1 MKMYRRCI
9 ITLLCLLFL
18 SGCGGQAPA
27 EEQEKL
33 TQGPAVTMLDNGSGR
48 FLRVDRT
55 VSLEI
60 EDPEGFTNKTVY
72 SGSYGSEL
80 YLLAEYRFEG
90 DTEPAMWMYTF
101 DLDTQETVKSSFSIE
116 LPDMENLHMYKMAVT
131 GENELTFRLY
141 GTMGGNAASDYLCRT
156 DLTGKLLDGEN
167 PIMDDTGYPP
177 DSGRFFALPDRTCIL
192 AEAGEALTGSLYR
205 YDAQSQTPTALAS
218 VNGIVTALCSDGQ
231 GGLYYMNS
239 EQLRY
244 LNLADMTDER
254 VFNTAEYG
262 IRQAFDNWLL
272 CDKEGGLAICAVSTD
287 HPVVYLLTDQEETT
301 EREEIRMVR
310 FGFYGPLFWR
320 ADEWSA
326 KSDTYRI
333 VKEEVSLEEEKK
345 TKLMSEL
352 IQMWEPL
359 RTRTMAELV
368 SGQGPEL
375 MIVTEDDMHVLA
387 EKGALMDLSALIP
400 EDIQEQLLPGVR
412 QIGTVDGQ
420 WVGITDVVYCHTL
433 MTADSLWGGD
443 DWTVSELL
451 DLADSRDDW
460 GDWILSFY
468 ITKPNSNW
476 LFEWGF
482 ATSMGDSPFLDLENG
497 VSYFNGEEFIRA
509 LEFCK
514 KYGQPSNAAV
524 EDYGELYQMLLEEKS
539 IAQGV
544 YLYDGL
550 HSFSKQMASY
560 ENCHIVG
567 YPGETGSGNYMYAD
581 SFLVVNADAEHVDAI
596 RDYIAYLLDY
606 ETQLGS
612 SNPVR
617 RDVIRDQ
624 VGDDPAVYPRPY
636 TLHASLFHDGY
647 DPWPL
652 EDLKPDG
659 TTYLEEYLDFMES
672 CEAVPYCPGAVTDI
686 VKEEIDAYF
695 NGNRSAKDTADIIH
709 RRVQN
714 YLDERN

>member
-1 MKMYRRCI
+1 MKTYRRYI
-9 ITLLCLLFL
+9 ITLVCLLFL
-18 SGCGGQAPA
+18 SGCGGQAPE

-33 TQGPAVTMLDNGSGR
+33 PQGPAVTMLEDGSGKY
-48 FLRVDRT
+48 LRVDKT

-60 EDPEGFTNKTVY
+60 EDPEGFTNKNVY

-80 YLLAEYRFEG
+80 YLLTEYRFEG
-90 DTEPAMWMYTF
+90 DAEPAMWMYIY
-101 DLDTQETVKSSFSIE
+101 DLDTQETVKSSFSLE
-116 LPDMENLHMYKMAVT
+116 LPDMEILHMYSMAVT

-141 GTMGGNAASDYLCRT
+141 GTVGEKAASVYLCRT
-156 DLTGKLLDGEN
+156 DLTGKPLDEEN
-167 PIMDDTGYPP
+167 PVSDDTGYPP
-177 DSGRFFALPDRTCIL
+177 DTGRFFALPDGTCIL
-192 AEAGEALTGSLYR
+192 AEAGESMEGSLYR
-205 YDAQSQTPTALAS
+205 YDAQSQTPTALAT

-231 GGLYYMNS
+231 GGLYYVNS

-262 IRQAFDNWLL
+262 IRLTFDNWLL
-272 CDKEGGLAICAVSTD
+272 CGKEGSLAIGAVNADNT
-287 HPVVYLLTDQEETT
+287 VVYLLTDQEETI

-310 FGFYGPLFWR
+310 IGLYGPLFWR

-333 VKEEVSLEEEKK
+333 VKEEIDESKLETNLVSEYL
-345 TKLMSEL
+345 
-352 IQMWEPL
+352 QAVEPL
-359 RTRTMAELV
+359 RTRTMAELA

-375 MIVTEDDMHVLA
+375 MIVSKDDMHILA
-387 EKGALMDLSALIP
+387 EKGALMDMSELIP
-400 EDIQEQLLPGVR
+400 EDIQEQLFPGVR

-420 WVGITDVVYCHTL
+420 WVGITDSVFCHTL
-433 MTADSLWGGD
+433 MTADSLWSED
-443 DWTVSELL
+443 DWTVSEML

-460 GDWILSFY
+460 GDWILSFFD
-468 ITKPNSNW
+468 TKPNYNW

-482 ATSMGDSPFLDLENG
+482 ATSIGDSPFLDLENG
-497 VSYFNGEEFIRA
+497 ISYFNGEEFIRA

-514 KYGQPSNAAV
+514 KYGQPNNAVV
-524 EDYGELYQMLLEEKS
+524 EDYEELYHMLLEEKS
-539 IAQGV
+539 LAQVV

-550 HSFSKQMASY
+550 HSFSKKMASY
-560 ENCHIVG
+560 ENCHMVG

-581 SFLVVNADAEHVDAI
+581 TFLVVNADAEHVDAI
-596 RDYIAYLLDY
+596 RDYITYLLDY
-606 ETQLGS
+606 ETQLVNS
-612 SNPVR
+612 TPVR
-617 RDVIRDQ
+617 RDALRDQ
-624 VGDDPAVYPRPY
+624 VGDDPNFYPAPY
-636 TLHASLFHDGY
+636 TLAKSLFHEGY

-672 CEAVPYCPGAVTDI
+672 CEAVPYCPDAIINI

-695 NGNRSAKDTADIIH
+695 TGNRSAKDTADIIH

>member
-1 MKMYRRCI
+1 MKTYRRYI
-9 ITLLCLLFL
+9 IALLCLLFL
-18 SGCGGQAPA
+18 SGCGEQAPE

-33 TQGPAVTMLDNGSGR
+33 PQGPAVTMLDNGSSIY
-48 FLRVDRT
+48 LRVDRT
-55 VSLEI
+55 IPLEI
-60 EDPEGFTNKTVY
+60 EDPEGFANKTVY

-80 YLLAEYRFEG
+80 YLLMEYWFEG
-90 DTEPAMWMYTF
+90 DAEPAMWMYTF
-101 DLDTQETVKSSFSIE
+101 DLNTQETVKSSFS
-116 LPDMENLHMYKMAVT
+116 LDMSDMENLHMYSMAVT

-141 GTMGGNAASDYLCRT
+141 GTIGGNTASEYLCRT
-156 DLTGKLLDGEN
+156 DLTGKLLDEEN
-167 PIMDDTGYPP
+167 PITDDTGYPP
-177 DSGRFFALPDRTCIL
+177 DTGRFFAIPDGTCIL
-192 AEAGEALTGSLYR
+192 AEAGEAMTGSLYR

-231 GGLYYMNS
+231 GGLYYVNS

-262 IRQAFDNWLL
+262 IRLTFDNWLL
-272 CDKEGGLAICAVSTD
+272 CDKEGRLAICAVNAD
-287 HPVVYLLTDQEETT
+287 NPVVYLLTDEEETI
-301 EREEIRMVR
+301 EREEIRMVLL
-310 FGFYGPLFWR
+310 YLYCPLFWR

-333 VKEEVSLEEEKK
+333 IKEQIDDSKLE
-345 TKLMSEL
+345 TNLISEHL
-352 IQMWEPL
+352 QALEPL
-359 RTRTMAELV
+359 RDRTMAELV

-375 MIVTEDDMHVLA
+375 MIVNKDDMHILA
-387 EKGALMDLSALIP
+387 EKGALMDLSELIP

-420 WVGITDVVYCHTL
+420 WVGITDMVFCYTL
-433 MTADSLWGGD
+433 MTADSLWSED
-443 DWTVSELL
+443 SWTVSEML
-451 DLADSRDDW
+451 DLEESRDDW
-460 GDWILSFY
+460 GDWLLSYFW
-468 ITKPNSNW
+468 TKTDYNW

-497 VSYFNGEEFIRA
+497 ISYFNSEEFIRA

-514 KYGQPSNAAV
+514 KHGQPGNA
-524 EDYGELYQMLLEEKS
+524 ETDDEGLYQMLLEEKS
-539 IAQGV
+539 LAQVV

-550 HSFSKQMASY
+550 HSFSKKMAAY
-560 ENCHIVG
+560 KGCHMVG
-567 YPGETGSGNYMYAD
+567 FPSESGSGNYMYAD
-581 SFLVVNADAEHVDAI
+581 SYLVVNADAEHVDAI

-612 SNPVR
+612 GNPVR
-617 RDVIRDQ
+617 RDAIRDQ
-624 VGDDPAVYPRPY
+624 VGDDPEMYPTPY
-636 TLHASLFHDGY
+636 TLSYSPYFGGY
-647 DPWPL
+647 TPWPL

-672 CEAVPYCPGAVTDI
+672 CVAVPYCPSAVTDI

-695 NGNRSAKDTADIIH
+695 TGNRSAKDTADIIH
-709 RRVQN
+709 NRVQN